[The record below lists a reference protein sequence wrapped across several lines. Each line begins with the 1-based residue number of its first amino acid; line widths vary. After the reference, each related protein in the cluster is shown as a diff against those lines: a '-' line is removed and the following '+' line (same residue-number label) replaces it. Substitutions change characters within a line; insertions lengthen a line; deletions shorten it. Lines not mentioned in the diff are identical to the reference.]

1 MSDIIEYFFLALD
14 GFLHPD
20 RTVYRVITEGG
31 NPEIIDGLQ
40 VLTLIGIF
48 LCFGGLLRTSSSFR
62 NFPKRPFWAIIVFL
76 FLTVAVM
83 GRPVLSLITT
93 MYWGFS
99 VLVGKLIFAIGTFRM
114 GVWGSR
120 NVLPCIGIL
129 IAALAV
135 STVLNRMELGILPS
149 LALLGVTVYS
159 TIGVLSNGLPIN
171 RPVFAGLVLILSV
184 GGIFESKMLAYPT
197 QSQQHWIKL
206 AIRYAGSFLLRHVF
220 PISFVVG
227 LLAGFTNAEIA
238 RAVAQRTA
246 PTDH

>member
-1 MSDIIEYFFLALD
+1 MSDVIEYFFLALD

-40 VLTLIGIF
+40 ALTLIGIF
-48 LCFGGLLRTSSSFR
+48 LCLGGLLRSSPTFKD
-62 NFPKRPFWAIIVFL
+62 FPKKPFWVLVVCMFFIVAI
-76 FLTVAVM
+76 T
-83 GRPVLSLITT
+83 GGPVLSLVTT

-120 NVLPCIGIL
+120 NVLACIGVL

-149 LALLGVTVYS
+149 LMLLGGTVYS

-184 GGIFESKMLAYPT
+184 GGIFESKMLAYPAH
-197 QSQQHWIKL
+197 SQKHWIKL
-206 AIRYAGSFLLRHVF
+206 AVRYTGSFLMRNVF
-220 PISFVVG
+220 PISFVGG
-227 LLAGFTNAEIA
+227 LFAGLTNAEIA
-238 RAVAQRTA
+238 RVVTQRVTS
-246 PTDH
+246 TDR